1 MLSRLETPRYIYEQ
15 INLPMKSQYAWWKYN
30 WDWRKSKW
38 NKSDWSS
45 HIAAIDKAISTVILK
60 RTSDA
65 TFVPKGTLLFHGSTE
80 TAFFGFG
87 ETKRV
92 KKPIYFGVDP
102 HIAIWNAN
110 EQNLRKSKGKKTG
123 SLFVFELKED
133 LEVFHVKGFKWAAH
147 EHKMCKKTAC
157 IHVQSIAKT
166 RNVGDLFEEL
176 GVEVTIP
183 WNDARDKLEHID
195 TLNIDLGL
203 LEKNMKTYTR
213 DWNPLKAI
221 SER

>member
-1 MLSRLETPRYIYEQ
+1 MPTRLETPRYIYEQ
-15 INLPMKSQYAWWKYN
+15 ANLPMRSQYDFPYS
-30 WDWRKSKW
+30 WDWRKFRL
-38 NKSDWSS
+38 NKTDWSS
-45 HIAAIDKAISTVILK
+45 HIAAVNETIASVILK
-60 RTSDA
+60 RTSGG
-65 TFVPKGTLLFHGSTE
+65 TFIPKGTLLFHGSTE
-80 TAFFGFG
+80 PAFFGFG

-102 HIAIWNAN
+102 HIAIWFAN
-110 EQNLRKSKGKKTG
+110 EMNLRKSKGRKTG

-133 LEVFHVKGFKWAAH
+133 LEVEHIKGYRWGVGQ
-147 EHKMCKKTAC
+147 HKMCKKKAC

-183 WNDARDKLEHID
+183 WNDVKDNLVLVD
-195 TLNIDLGL
+195 TLNINLSL